1 MATETQKREQRKY
14 PRTHQAF
21 LVKFQPL
28 DENDKPWGG
37 IFQGFTKNIAKGG
50 MLIESRIDKKQE
62 PLKFTPNK
70 SKLRLLISIPPNS
83 VPIDSTATVRWSTK
97 VSEPAFDTCF
107 FGVEYDQ
114 IDNAQQRMIQRY
126 INRLRKKPRIFLY
139 FSLLSISFIIVF
151 TYFILVV
158 R

>member
-1 MATETQKREQRKY
+1 MDTRTQKREQRKY
-14 PRTHQAF
+14 PRMHQAF

-28 DENDKPWGG
+28 DENGRPWGN
-37 IFQGFTKNIAKGG
+37 IFQGFTKNVAKGG
-50 MLIESRIDKKQE
+50 MLIESRVDKKQK
-62 PLKFTPNK
+62 PLKFTANK
-70 SKLRLLISIPPNS
+70 SKLKLLISIPPDS

-114 IDNAQQRMIQRY
+114 IGNAQQRMMQRY
-126 INRLRKKPRIFLY
+126 INRLRRKPRIFLY
-139 FSLLSISFIIVF
+139 FFLLSISLIIVF
-151 TYFILVV
+151 TYFILVI